1 MKTNSNSITNSSFK
15 YGTVADWVYVY
26 RQYIP
31 DKVLASDLE
40 VELTI
45 NDDGTERTQ
54 IVKLYDIIRMAN
66 SNQEIVAIPRYCPF
80 ANTLYLQ
87 NKVLDYTTNGADIDI
102 SIKVPPRN
110 HYQQEAINAMLSNE
124 HGIISCKTAF
134 GKTYCAINAIC
145 QLKKRALILMHKRE
159 LMKQWKED
167 FLKYT
172 DLTEDDIQI
181 FTGDKFQ
188 SGKAVTIT
196 TVQNIC
202 AKIRSHNFANRE
214 AFNNENFG
222 ITIFDEC
229 HTTVGP
235 LANTQASRWCFSKRI
250 YGLSAT
256 PERGDG
262 LDKVIN
268 YIIGNVIYKDN
279 RKLLPVFVSFSPVAL
294 HIPQKTCYYLTR
306 STMQYTIRYNK
317 YLCKDNVYIDH
328 CAEIIECLM
337 NHNKKILV
345 VAAYKE
351 LLETVYYR
359 VVSHCTIANKDISAM
374 KLIHGTSEEGLDSI
388 KSMSQEEIEKFHTIF
403 STSKFFSD
411 GISIDWL
418 DTIVYVT
425 SPSSKSLSAI
435 PQLVGRIVREYKGKK
450 YVNVIDIFNSE
461 SDIEVGRKYKRM
473 KAYDNLHYNILNED
487 SYDPEELIA
496 NTLSQCEWIIESET
510 PSIPVLEE

>member
-306 STMQYTIRYNK
+306 STMQYHIGYIFLMRDCGVKTLMVTFGLIIIAFLSFVVALCFWIQSMLDATGKLEREEAKKKVENK
-317 YLCKDNVYIDH
+317 YGLVTFDEEKEDAEYFYFICKQI
-328 CAEIIECLM
+328 APSFIIKV
-337 NHNKKILV
+337 NKKTGRLKREKPFDLNI
-345 VAAYKE
+345 
-351 LLETVYYR
+351 
-359 VVSHCTIANKDISAM
+359 IS
-374 KLIHGTSEEGLDSI
+374 
-388 KSMSQEEIEKFHTIF
+388 
-403 STSKFFSD
+403 
-411 GISIDWL
+411 
-418 DTIVYVT
+418 
-425 SPSSKSLSAI
+425 
-435 PQLVGRIVREYKGKK
+435 RKK
-450 YVNVIDIFNSE
+450 HSF
-461 SDIEVGRKYKRM
+461 
-473 KAYDNLHYNILNED
+473 L
-487 SYDPEELIA
+487 
-496 NTLSQCEWIIESET
+496 
-510 PSIPVLEE
+510 